1 MVAVVVSGWAGNWN
15 AIPVPGHTRRMNNQ
29 SVYSGA
35 SLDIL
40 TVINPSKQEAKVSNI
55 VAYYRVSTQKQEKS
69 GLGLEGQRVAV
80 AAFAAA
86 EGLTIVAE
94 YTETETGKGS
104 DALDRRPQLKAAMK
118 AAKQHKA
125 SVCVARLDRLS
136 RDVHFISGLMAH

>member
-1 MVAVVVSGWAGNWN
+1 M
-15 AIPVPGHTRRMNNQ
+15 
-29 SVYSGA
+29 
-35 SLDIL
+35 
-40 TVINPSKQEAKVSNI
+40 SNI

-69 GLGLEGQRVAV
+69 GLGLAGQRTAV